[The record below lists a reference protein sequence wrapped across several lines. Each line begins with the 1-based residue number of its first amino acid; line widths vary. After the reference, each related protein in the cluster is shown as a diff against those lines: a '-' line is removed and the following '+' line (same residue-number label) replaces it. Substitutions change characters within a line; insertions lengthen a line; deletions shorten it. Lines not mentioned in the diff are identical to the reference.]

1 MVSGDTIGIRLRY
14 RSLIPMCDTSA
25 SASPPLHRPPSIPP
39 PRPSAPSL
47 ASLGGVWAVGAGGY
61 YIMGRGLG
69 SLVSSLLFS
78 YAEDMDDA
86 PRDSSDLEKRLEE
99 AIARQ
104 QAQLDA
110 FIEETENELAEL
122 KSELTSSFEELKELA
137 EKQAEIPDSFEER
150 LSDLE
155 KTKMNAP
162 TERELRRQEEDA
174 EISRIIKIEEENN
187 AERRLVEIE
196 ERLER
201 IKDGD
206 DESLKE
212 MDVKLAEL
220 EGKLKLLQEYVR
232 SRLK

>member
-1 MVSGDTIGIRLRY
+1 MGQQ
-14 RSLIPMCDTSA
+14 
-25 SASPPLHRPPSIPP
+25 
-39 PRPSAPSL
+39 
-47 ASLGGVWAVGAGGY
+47 GY

-122 KSELTSSFEELKELA
+122 ESSIEGVRGLSEQ
-137 EKQAEIPDSFEER
+137 QAEIPDG
-150 LSDLE
+150 
-155 KTKMNAP
+155 
-162 TERELRRQEEDA
+162 
-174 EISRIIKIEEENN
+174 
-187 AERRLVEIE
+187 IE
-196 ERLER
+196 ERLEQLESSKIDVPTEIELLNREYDANFKKQLEEEQQEELTLKISLLDDR
-201 IKDGD
+201 I
-206 DESLKE
+206 ESLEGLDKQERDEDSRMEE
-212 MDVKLAEL
+212 MADKLAEL
-220 EGKLKLLQEYVR
+220 DVKLSLLQEYVR

>member
-1 MVSGDTIGIRLRY
+1 MGQQ
-14 RSLIPMCDTSA
+14 
-25 SASPPLHRPPSIPP
+25 
-39 PRPSAPSL
+39 
-47 ASLGGVWAVGAGGY
+47 GY

-110 FIEETENELAEL
+110 FIEETENKLSELESSIEEVRGLAEQ
-122 KSELTSSFEELKELA
+122 
-137 EKQAEIPDSFEER
+137 QAEIPDG
-150 LSDLE
+150 
-155 KTKMNAP
+155 
-162 TERELRRQEEDA
+162 
-174 EISRIIKIEEENN
+174 
-187 AERRLVEIE
+187 IE
-196 ERLER
+196 ERLEQLESSKIDVPTEIELLNREYDANFKKQLEEEQQEELTLKISLLDDR
-201 IKDGD
+201 IESLEGLDKKEGD
-206 DESLKE
+206 NDSRLKE

-220 EGKLKLLQEYVR
+220 EVKLSLLQEYVR

>member
-1 MVSGDTIGIRLRY
+1 MGQQ
-14 RSLIPMCDTSA
+14 
-25 SASPPLHRPPSIPP
+25 
-39 PRPSAPSL
+39 
-47 ASLGGVWAVGAGGY
+47 GY

-122 KSELTSSFEELKELA
+122 ESSIEGVRGLSEQ
-137 EKQAEIPDSFEER
+137 QAEIPDG
-150 LSDLE
+150 
-155 KTKMNAP
+155 
-162 TERELRRQEEDA
+162 
-174 EISRIIKIEEENN
+174 
-187 AERRLVEIE
+187 IE
-196 ERLER
+196 ERLEQLESSKIDVPTEIELLNREYDANFKKQLEEEQQEELTLKISLLDDR
-201 IKDGD
+201 I
-206 DESLKE
+206 ESLEGLDKQERDEDSRMEE
-212 MDVKLAEL
+212 MAEKLAEL
-220 EGKLKLLQEYVR
+220 EVKLSLLQEYVR